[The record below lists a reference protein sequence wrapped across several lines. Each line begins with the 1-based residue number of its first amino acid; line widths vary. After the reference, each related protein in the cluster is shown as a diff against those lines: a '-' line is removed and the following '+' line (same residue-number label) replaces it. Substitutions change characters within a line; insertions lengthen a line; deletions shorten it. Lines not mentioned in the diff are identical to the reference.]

1 MDVRGLRYAIQQAID
16 EFSQRSSLSISLDNR
31 LVNCELTANE
41 EFHVLQVIREALSN
55 IVHHA
60 SADSAFIEL
69 AMEANGSVVVTIDDD
84 GVGCR
89 PATDGHGHHGHTIMK
104 ERAFSLGGNIE
115 IVTRPQGG
123 TRVKLTFIPKSAQ

>member
-1 MDVRGLRYAIQQAID
+1 
-16 EFSQRSSLSISLDNR
+16 LDNR